1 MPLHICFVD
10 YHSEMKFEQLLK
22 IICKRYFLLF
32 LILFLSSIPPSSCL
46 SGGRGHN
53 VNRHTELLW
62 CWLCFQNIFW
72 GLIPIA
78 GSWVFI
84 PFFVSILYFCFWNIY
99 DYIWG
104 TVKGGGCCWTWAF
117 QGEKSVMLDAGNIHW
132 YCRLKGYLAPRW
144 ESAVWV
150 IWRANIVNL

>member
-1 MPLHICFVD
+1 
-10 YHSEMKFEQLLK
+10 MKFEQLLK

-32 LILFLSSIPPSSCL
+32 FFIIPPLPSTNPRPFCL
-46 SGGRGHN
+46 FVSGEGSDGTGHS

-84 PFFVSILYFCFWNIY
+84 LFCFHIVPLETFMMASEVLWNM
-99 DYIWG
+99 
-104 TVKGGGCCWTWAF
+104 
-117 QGEKSVMLDAGNIHW
+117 GEKRGLQLELGFSKKRNLCQVRCSNVTWQCL
-132 YCRLKGYLAPRW
+132 LKGIPVPRW
-144 ESAVWV
+144 ESVVRV
-150 IWRANIVNL
+150 IWRANIVNQPL

>member
-32 LILFLSSIPPSSCL
+32 FFYIIPLLHPPVLLFVGGVG

-84 PFFVSILYFCFWNIY
+84 PFFVSILYCCFWNIY
-99 DYIWG
+99 DGIWG
-104 TVKGGGCCWTWAF
+104 TVKGGLL
-117 QGEKSVMLDAGNIHW
+117 LDLSFSRKKICHVR
-132 YCRLKGYLAPRW
+132 CRQHSLTLAVKRLPCSQVGILLY
-144 ESAVWV
+144 E
-150 IWRANIVNL
+150 

>member
-22 IICKRYFLLF
+22 IICKRYFLFFYHSSATSPPAPPLLLLF
-32 LILFLSSIPPSSCL
+32 VGGVGSE
-46 SGGRGHN
+46 GRGHN
-53 VNRHTELLW
+53 VNRHTVLLW

-84 PFFVSILYFCFWNIY
+84 SLFCFGIVLLRLKYLWRHLRRSEGGLLLDLSFSRRKICVMLGAGDIYRHCLLKSIL
-99 DYIWG
+99 
-104 TVKGGGCCWTWAF
+104 V
-117 QGEKSVMLDAGNIHW
+117 
-132 YCRLKGYLAPRW
+132 PRW
-144 ESAVWV
+144 MSIYE
-150 IWRANIVNL
+150 